1 MRFRLPRAESLRGL
15 TADGW
20 LLFGTRFVRLFA
32 YGLLSVVLVLYLAQ
46 LGLSD
51 WEIGLLLTLTLVGD
65 TALSLWLTTIADRAG
80 RKRMLIVG
88 AALMAVAG
96 LLFASTGNFILLIIA
111 GTIGVISPSGNEVG
125 PFLSVEQASLS
136 QIVPGTRRVG
146 VFAWYNL
153 VGSVATAFGSLC
165 GGILARLAADAG
177 LVGADAYRPVV
188 VAYGLLGVL
197 MGMGFCFLSPAS
209 EARPV
214 EQPHEALAVRS
225 TVLGLHE
232 SQGVVFKLSFLFALD
247 AFAGG
252 FVMQSLLA
260 YWLHIRFGVD
270 PAALGGIFLGANL
283 LAGVSALAAS
293 WLAARFGLVNTMV
306 FTHLPSNV
314 LLILVPLMPNLP
326 LAVGLLLLRFSI
338 SQMDVPTRQAYTMA
352 VVSPE
357 ERSAASGITGVARSV
372 GASLSPLLS
381 ATLMGVP
388 ALMSVPLYLAGGIK
402 IVYDLLLFRA
412 FASLP
417 PNEEE
422 AHVPPCD

>member
-1 MRFRLPRAESLRGL
+1 MPLFR
-15 TADGW
+15 TA
-20 LLFGTRFVRLFA
+20 A
-32 YGLLSVVLVLYLAQ
+32 P
-46 LGLSD
+46 
-51 WEIGLLLTLTLVGD
+51 
-65 TALSLWLTTIADRAG
+65 TIHSAG
-80 RKRMLIVG
+80 FNPARS
-88 AALMAVAG
+88 AALCG
-96 LLFASTGNFILLIIA
+96 
-111 GTIGVISPSGNEVG
+111 
-125 PFLSVEQASLS
+125 
-136 QIVPGTRRVG
+136 RR
-146 VFAWYNL
+146 AR
-153 VGSVATAFGSLC
+153 GSKNRGS
-165 GGILARLAADAG
+165 RRS
-177 LVGADAYRPVV
+177 RP
-188 VAYGLLGVL
+188 
-197 MGMGFCFLSPAS
+197 
-209 EARPV
+209 R
-214 EQPHEALAVRS
+214 
-225 TVLGLHE
+225 
-232 SQGVVFKLSFLFALD
+232 GVVFKLSFLFALD
-247 AFAGG
+247 AFGGG

-260 YWLHIRFGVD
+260 YWLHLRFGLD

-402 IVYDLLLFRA
+402 IVYMNRKRQFPFDLSSSSLRRKGASQPRTLFRKNSIA
-412 FASLP
+412 VLSRPVAP
-417 PNEEE
+417 T
-422 AHVPPCD
+422 